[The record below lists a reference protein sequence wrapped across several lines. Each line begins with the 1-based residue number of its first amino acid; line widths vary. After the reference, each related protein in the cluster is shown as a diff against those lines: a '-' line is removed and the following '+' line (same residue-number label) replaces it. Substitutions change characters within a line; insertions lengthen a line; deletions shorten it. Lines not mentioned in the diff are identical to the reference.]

1 MLDALDHPPF
11 FHDYVS
17 RLLNE
22 IVLTKQTIACFV
34 TCWNPI
40 KHAPMFKCM
49 MLQSRSFTV
58 SKGQPQV
65 EGLLLLLMS
74 SSLTSVS
81 TMIVAWEP
89 AHVVYELMLVYDH
102 TLMLIADDEGF
113 LDRPLSLKRVFW
125 TGPSASR
132 GFFNTRTA
140 LLPAR
145 PRYSCCNRGLPRGR
159 GTKRECKD
167 GFSWFSP

>member
-65 EGLLLLLMS
+65 EALLLLSMS

-132 GFFNTRTA
+132 GFFNT
-140 LLPAR
+140 
-145 PRYSCCNRGLPRGR
+145 
-159 GTKRECKD
+159 
-167 GFSWFSP
+167 